1 MWNFGFHFF
10 IISFW
15 RNIMPNALWRVREAA
30 IRSEENPRERSAK
43 FGECVQWE
51 IGGRWQGPQGTNWWL
66 IVLLDTATSHA
77 VARFA
82 PDPSA
87 ASQLSVLELW
97 LRKYGRMSVCCTA
110 RQSFF
115 QWLPGSGLDRRPR
128 EFPEDQPITQIGRA
142 LQELNIGWIS
152 CSYEAAEGGLAKF
165 LRAIR
170 SQWKERQWGSGQPA
184 LEQANAW
191 IESDF
196 LSFWLRELTV
206 AFPAPKDAHRPLEE
220 SHDLASILSHV
231 RTSRIRPD
239 LTLRID
245 RRVYEICEPALGSS
259 LAGTAVRVE
268 TRLCGVIAI
277 RFQDRYLDYKLGS
290 SSLVSTPR
298 VVAKRRRKAP
308 NAGGRS
314 KWNSSFWLRRGP
326 TLDRAIEISNATS

>member
-1 MWNFGFHFF
+1 
-10 IISFW
+10 
-15 RNIMPNALWRVREAA
+15 MPNALWRVREAA
-30 IRSEENPRERSAK
+30 IRSEENPRRRSAK

-51 IGGRWQGPQGTNWWL
+51 IGGRWRGPQGANWWL

-77 VARFA
+77 IARFA
-82 PDPSA
+82 PDSSA
-87 ASQLSVLELW
+87 TSQLSVLELW
-97 LRKYGRMSVCCTA
+97 LRKYGRMSICCTA
-110 RQSFF
+110 RRSFF
-115 QWLPGSGLDRRPR
+115 QWSPDSGLYRRPK
-128 EFPEDQPITQIGRA
+128 EFPEGQPLTQIGRA

-165 LRAIR
+165 LKTMR

-196 LSFWLRELTV
+196 LPFWHELTV
-206 AFPAPKDAHRPLEE
+206 AFPAPGNVHRPLEE
-220 SHDLASILSHV
+220 SHDLASILSYV

-245 RRVYEICEPALGSS
+245 RCVYAISEPALGRT

-268 TRLCGVIAI
+268 TRPRGVIAI
-277 RFQDRYLDYKLGS
+277 RFQDRYLNYQLGIS
-290 SSLVSTPR
+290 SEAPAPR

-314 KWNSSFWLRRGP
+314 NWNNGFWLRRGP
-326 TLDRAIEISNATS
+326 TLDRAIKISNATS